1 MTSAP
6 FQVHITHPQH
16 TAQYQPDEEEEEIA
30 KNRRSK
36 GELYYGAIW
45 KAKPWCSFQ
54 QNGGWR
60 FNLRFEKTV
69 RLVLIL

>member
-36 GELYYGAIW
+36 GELYGKQNRGAL
-45 KAKPWCSFQ
+45 S
-54 QNGGWR
+54 N
-60 FNLRFEKTV
+60 KTV
-69 RLVLIL
+69 AGASTFGLRKPFD

>member
-36 GELYYGAIW
+36 GELYGKQNHGAL
-45 KAKPWCSFQ
+45 S
-54 QNGGWR
+54 N
-60 FNLRFEKTV
+60 KTV
-69 RLVLIL
+69 AGASTFGLRKPFD

>member
-16 TAQYQPDEEEEEIA
+16 TAQYQPDEEEEIA

-36 GELYYGAIW
+36 GELCYIYRKQNRGAL
-45 KAKPWCSFQ
+45 S
-54 QNGGWR
+54 N
-60 FNLRFEKTV
+60 KTV
-69 RLVLIL
+69 AGASTFGLRKPFD